1 MTTISYIHQEKK
13 NFTLRV
19 TARGSRYK
27 IAKLQ
32 IHLYMGPFNYYV
44 RTWVWV
50 GGSENDN
57 FFWDDI
63 SIGIV
68 RPKTYLRNI

>member
-13 NFTLRV
+13 NFTLRI

-32 IHLYMGPFNYYV
+32 IHLYKGPFNYYV
-44 RTWVWV
+44 RTSGP
-50 GGSENDN
+50 GGYLVQKTENGKCIEN
-57 FFWDDI
+57 
-63 SIGIV
+63 V
-68 RPKTYLRNI
+68 LT